1 MKTYVF
7 GHKKPD
13 TDSVC
18 SAISYSYLKNKLGLN
33 TEPRILG
40 DINKE
45 TKFVLDYFNVK
56 EPKYLGDVKV
66 QIKNM
71 NYLKD
76 AYINE
81 YTSIE
86 NTFYKLH
93 ELSVTG
99 LPIING
105 NNNLIGYVNLK
116 DISKYIIEGNIYELY
131 TSYDNILE
139 SLNAKE
145 YLRFDEEIKGNILAA
160 AYKNSTFIE
169 TTSLTENNILIVAD
183 RIPIIKY
190 AIESKVKLLIIVGNN
205 DFPKEL
211 LQLAKENKINVI
223 ITPYTTYYTANKIK
237 LCNYIKNITF
247 KYDPIS
253 FTTSDF
259 RDDFL
264 DIANKYGHTNYPIIN
279 LENKCV
285 GMLRLID
292 QNNYNKCPVILVDHN
307 QLSQSVEGLEEANI
321 LEIVDHHNLGNM
333 GTTLPISFRSMPVGC
348 TSTIIYQ
355 IYKENGIE
363 IPKDIAG
370 LMLSAILSDTL
381 LLKSPTTTDLDIEVA
396 NHLKNIANVDI
407 IEYGLSMF
415 KAGTSI
421 KGMDYKEI
429 FDQDFKSYKLD
440 DYNIGISQVMT
451 LDIDTIMNSKDEY
464 IKILDD
470 LVDNY
475 NYKICLMFVT
485 DVINNGSYIFYNT
498 KGNDIV
504 EIVYGIKNAKQG
516 IYLDGVISRK
526 KQMLPDLLEYLQK

>member
-45 TKFVLDYFNVK
+45 TKYVLNYFNQI
-56 EPKYLGDVKV
+56 EPRYLDDVKV

-71 NYLKD
+71 NYLKN
-76 AYINE
+76 ALINE

-86 NTFYKLH
+86 DTFYKIH
-93 ELSVTG
+93 ELGVTG
-99 LPIING
+99 LPLVDNDD
-105 NNNLIGYVNLK
+105 NLIGYVNLK
-116 DISKYIIEGNIYELY
+116 DISKYIIEGNIYELN

-145 YLRFDEEIKGNILAA
+145 FLRFDNEINGSILAA
-160 AYKNSTFIE
+160 AYKSSTFIE
-169 TTSLTENNILIVAD
+169 NATLTKDNILIVAD
-183 RIPIIKY
+183 RVPIIKY
-190 AIESKVKLLIIVGNN
+190 AIESKVKLIIIVGNN

-211 LQLAKENKINVI
+211 LDLAIDNRVNVI

-237 LCNYIKNITF
+237 LCNYIKNINF

-264 DIANKYGHTNYPIIN
+264 EIANKYGHTNYPIIN

-292 QNNYNKCPVILVDHN
+292 QNNYDKCPVILVDHN
-307 QLSQSVEGLEEANI
+307 QASQSVDGLEEANI
-321 LEIVDHHNLGNM
+321 LEIIDHHNLGTL
-333 GTTLPISFRSMPVGC
+333 GTTMPISFRSMPVGC
-348 TSTIIYQ
+348 TSTIIYT
-355 IYKENGIE
+355 IYRENNID

-381 LLKSPTTTDLDIEVA
+381 LLKSPTTTKLDIEVA
-396 NHLKNIANVDI
+396 NILKDIAEVDI
-407 IEYGLSMF
+407 NEYGMAMF

-421 KGMDYKEI
+421 KNMGYKEI
-429 FDQDFKSYKLD
+429 FEQDFKNYKLD

-451 LDIDTIMNSKDEY
+451 LDIDTIMDKKEEY

-475 NYKICLMFVT
+475 NYKIVIMFVT
-485 DVINNGSYIFYNT
+485 DVIKKGSYIFYNT
-498 KGNDIV
+498 KGEDIV
-504 EIVYGIKNAKQG
+504 STVYAIKNIKQG

-526 KQMLPDLLEYLQK
+526 KQILPDLLEYLQK